1 MKLIGAVLIPLVVL
15 SLPACSTSE
24 PKQKMRQ
31 PLPVINVP
39 VAVKQSTEQGTR
51 AYQKRQYETAKT
63 YFEEAVAA
71 APTSGEAHYNLGLA
85 LFALGADGEARDHF
99 IEAANLAPGN
109 KVIWD
114 SPALRPYGDP
124 EPTMKK
130 KTTEQKYSTRKPEFG
145 GGPMNR

>member
-1 MKLIGAVLIPLVVL
+1 MKLIGILLISLAVLALT
-15 SLPACSTSE
+15 ACSSSDSSV
-24 PKQKMRQ
+24 KVRQ

-51 AYQKRQYETAKT
+51 AYQKRQYEIAKT

-71 APTSGEAHYNLGLA
+71 APASGEAHYNLGLV

-130 KTTEQKYSTRKPEFG
+130 KTTEKEFTTRKPSFG
-145 GGPMNR
+145 GMGKR

>member
-1 MKLIGAVLIPLVVL
+1 MKLIGVLLISLAVL
-15 SLPACSTSE
+15 SLTACSTSDSGA
-24 PKQKMRQ
+24 KVRQ
-31 PLPVINVP
+31 PLPVVYVP
-39 VAVKQSTEQGTR
+39 VGVKQSTEQGIR

-71 APTSGEAHYNLGLA
+71 APTSGEAHYNLGLV

-124 EPTMKK
+124 EPTKK
-130 KTTEQKYSTRKPEFG
+130 KTTGKEFSTRKPSFG
-145 GGPMNR
+145 GMGQR